1 MERFDK
7 FFAKLEEFLLFW
19 ICCPIFVVM
28 MFYVTINV
36 FGRYFF
42 QFPAPRM
49 WEIVGALMIPMIFLV
64 MAYGWRT
71 GTTFLDVRFI
81 SDKLGPKYNAFL
93 VYLNHIIGIFIFGG
107 IMGYANYKDT
117 FWALDTKDAIG
128 AYSTAVP
135 TWPLRIIISF
145 SCLLLIIRCAT
156 DLIKIISHR
165 QAAAQKAAL
174 GDIG

>member
-7 FFAKLEEFLLFW
+7 ILARIEETLLFW

-28 MFYVTINV
+28 MFYVTVNV

-81 SDKLGPKYNAFL
+81 SDKLGRKYNVFL
-93 VYLNHIIGIFIFGG
+93 VYLNHLIGIFIFGG
-107 IMGYANYKDT
+107 ILGYANYMDT
-117 FWALDTKDAIG
+117 FWALRTYDSIG
-128 AYSTAVP
+128 SYSTAVP
-135 TWPLRIIISF
+135 TWPLRVIICF
-145 SCLLLIIRCAT
+145 SCFLLILRIVV
-156 DLIKIISHR
+156 DLIKIITHR
-165 QAAAQKAAL
+165 QEAAQKAAL

>member
-7 FFAKLEEFLLFW
+7 GLARFEEWLVFW

-28 MFYVTINV
+28 MLYVTVNV

-49 WEIVGALMIPMIFLV
+49 WEIVGALMIPMVFLCI
-64 MAYGWRT
+64 AYGWRT
-71 GTTFLDVRFI
+71 GTTFLDVRFV

-93 VYLNHIIGIFIFGG
+93 VYANHLIGIFIFGG
-107 IMGYANYKDT
+107 IMAYANFKDT
-117 FWALDTKDAIG
+117 FWALDTFDAIG
-128 AYSTAVP
+128 SYSTAVP
-135 TWPLRIIISF
+135 TWPLRVIMCF
-145 SCLLLIIRCAT
+145 SCSLLIVRIGT
-156 DLIKIISHR
+156 DLIKIITRR